1 MYKDES
7 RVGRRQ
13 KSIVVDD
20 RELTSKD
27 YTREKV
33 YPIPVNSAR
42 RETEDRIYLA
52 RNKCIHLTNK
62 PKGRIQDLSE
72 GARLGKLRYAPPP
85 PWGAEQRICEFFSFW
100 ALVPFEVATQSL

>member
-62 PKGRIQDLSE
+62 PKGRIQDLNE

-85 PWGAEQRICEFFSFW
+85 LGSRAKNLRIF
-100 ALVPFEVATQSL
+100 

>member
-1 MYKDES
+1 MYKDDN

-52 RNKCIHLTNK
+52 RNKCIHLTNN
-62 PKGRIQDLSE
+62 PEGRIQDL
-72 GARLGKLRYAPPP
+72 GQWTRLVKLRYTPSPLGSKAKSLYE
-85 PWGAEQRICEFFSFW
+85 ARIFSFG
-100 ALVPFEVATQSL
+100 P

>member
-1 MYKDES
+1 MYKDDS

-42 RETEDRIYLA
+42 RETENRIYLA
-52 RNKCIHLTNK
+52 RNKCIHLTNN
-62 PKGRIQDLSE
+62 PKGRIQDL
-72 GARLGKLRYAPPP
+72 GQWAGVGKLRYPLPL
-85 PWGAEQRICEFFSFW
+85 GEQSKEF
-100 ALVPFEVATQSL
+100 V

>member
-1 MYKDES
+1 MYKDDS

-42 RETEDRIYLA
+42 RETENRIYLA
-52 RNKCIHLTNK
+52 RNKCIHLTNN
-62 PKGRIQDLSE
+62 PKGRIQDL
-72 GARLGKLRYAPPP
+72 GQWAGVGKLRYPLPL
-85 PWGAEQRICEFFSFW
+85 GEQSKEFVRSANF
-100 ALVPFEVATQSL
+100 